1 MNYKQLK
8 DSQTEMPTLQEVVEE
23 KADWVKVHTPEDKST
38 ILGLFQF
45 VVNEGSGGA
54 LVPLDRRLSI
64 PAVDLRP
71 HAMDQLLARLDFN
84 KRLYQ
89 RLPGKMN
96 LLAINWLIQNER
108 ERQALLRIQDGDQCR
123 ALLSGQYETFDTLQL
138 LQELVPLCG
147 GAKVRVAYDD
157 ELTFHLS
164 LTFPN
169 TATEVK
175 RGDILESGIHI
186 SNSEVGLR
194 SVTVAGYVY
203 RLVCS
208 NGIISHG
215 NGDGGMFR
223 FRHTGD
229 GDNLRDRVRSAVEST
244 FLDAQKITAQFQ
256 NALNIAITDPATRLQ
271 QVVEDNNLSKD
282 DYKAMLDR
290 FMEEPEQNLFGV
302 VNAITAAAR
311 DEEGE
316 KSYELQR
323 IAAKTLS
330 RS

>member
-1 MNYKQLK
+1 
-8 DSQTEMPTLQEVVEE
+8 MPTLQEVVEE
-23 KADWVKVHTPEDKST
+23 KADWVRVHTPEDKST

-71 HAMDQLLARLDFN
+71 HAMDQLLNRLDYN
-84 KRLYQ
+84 KRLFG
-89 RLPGKMN
+89 RLPGKLN
-96 LLAINWLIQNER
+96 LLALNWLIQNEK
-108 ERQALLRIQDGDQCR
+108 ERQALLRIQDGNQCR
-123 ALLSGQYETFDTLQL
+123 ALLSGQYEAFDTLQL

-157 ELTFHLS
+157 DLTFHLS
-164 LTFPN
+164 LTFPD
-169 TATEVK
+169 TATELVHPDGEHA
-175 RGDILESGIHI
+175 RRNDIIEQGIHI

-203 RLVCS
+203 RLICS
-208 NGIISHG
+208 NGLISYG
-215 NGDGGMFR
+215 NGEGGMFR

-229 GDNLRDRVRSAVEST
+229 SDNLRDRVRSAVEST

-256 NALNIAITDPATRLQ
+256 NALNIAISDPATRLQ
-271 QVVEDNNLSKD
+271 QVVEDNNLSKE

-316 KSYELQR
+316 KAYELQR